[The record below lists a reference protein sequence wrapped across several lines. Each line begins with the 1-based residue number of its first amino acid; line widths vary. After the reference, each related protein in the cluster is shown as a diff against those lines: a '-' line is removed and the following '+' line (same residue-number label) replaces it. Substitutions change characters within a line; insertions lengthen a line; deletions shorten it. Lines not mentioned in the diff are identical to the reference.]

1 MPPRI
6 SDAERQLIAGYTEA
20 AGRIERLVRE
30 AQPKRKRFLMTRV
43 DAVLRSLE
51 DLTRGYIQ
59 NDIPAQFLTG
69 SNEAIK
75 QLRQIR
81 SRVEINESFT
91 QVHKEAVQQ
100 IADDASLSFGRGV
113 LELRKSVERT
123 VSTARKQEIINELI
137 IAEVSGAS
145 ATERVKKIFE
155 DADVFGIRVG
165 NRTLSI
171 DHYASMLAH
180 TIVAEA
186 HNSGAATRY
195 AANGVE
201 YGIRVERADAPDA
214 PCQWMRNKV
223 VWLGEPRF
231 VGPVHPN
238 CMGGIK
244 PYFGDTSQA
253 YRSIDDPRIPEKVR
267 KVLAKG

>member
-6 SDAERQLIAGYTEA
+6 SDAERRLIAGYTEA
-20 AGRIERLVRE
+20 AHRVERLVRE
-30 AQPKRKRFLMTRV
+30 AKPAQKRFLMTSV

-51 DLTRGYIQ
+51 DLTRGYIR
-59 NDIPAQFLTG
+59 DDVPAQFLRG
-69 SNEAIK
+69 SDEAIK

-81 SRVEINESFT
+81 SKVEIEQTFT
-91 QVHKEAVQQ
+91 QVHKAAVQQ
-100 IADDASLSFGRGV
+100 IADDASQSFGRSIV
-113 LELRKSVERT
+113 ELRKTVERT

-137 IAEVSGAS
+137 IAEVSGTNAKDQ
-145 ATERVKKIFE
+145 VKKVFE

-165 NRTLSI
+165 NRTLSL
-171 DHYASMLAH
+171 DHYAAMLSH

-186 HNSGAATRY
+186 HNVGAATRY
-195 AANGVE
+195 VSNGVE
-201 YGIRVERADAPDA
+201 YGIRIERADAPDL

-223 VWLGEPRF
+223 IWLGETRF
-231 VGPVHPN
+231 VGPIHPN

-253 YRSIDDPRIPEKVR
+253 LRSLDDPRIPEKVR
-267 KVLAKG
+267 TALSKR